1 MRWLY
6 SLLLYLLTP
15 VVFVRLWLRGRKAPA
30 YRARWGERFGYAGPF
45 AQIPRIW
52 IHAVSVGETIAAA
65 PLVRALKDAYPDHAI
80 LITSTTPTGSAQ
92 VQRLFGEE
100 VEHCYLPYDLPHVLG
115 RFLQRIRPRILVVM
129 ETELWPNL
137 FAACQARAI
146 PVLVV
151 NARLSE
157 RSFRGYRKILPLIR
171 PALGRTQVL
180 AQTEDDAARF
190 RSLGAPEERV
200 VVAGNLKFDQ
210 GVPEGVLGEG
220 RALRE
225 QLGRGR
231 NIWIAASTHAGED
244 APILQAHRYLL
255 AKQPDA
261 LLIIVPRHPERFE
274 EVASLVASMDFSF
287 QRRSSADTVDQPI
300 EVFVGDTLGEMMF
313 FYAASD
319 IAFVGGSLVETGGHN
334 PLEPAALG
342 LPVITGPHWFNFSG
356 IYPELLTCGAAR
368 QVSDSDE
375 LAATL
380 AEWFDNEEL
389 RREAGEAG
397 RQVVAR
403 NRGALENILTGI
415 KSCLTA
421 SDRG

>member
-30 YRARWGERFGYAGPF
+30 YRARWGERFGHAGPF

-65 PLVRALKDAYPDHAI
+65 PLVRALKDSYPDHAI

-300 EVFVGDTLGEMMF
+300 EVFVGDTLGEMML

>member
-1 MRWLY
+1 
-6 SLLLYLLTP
+6 
-15 VVFVRLWLRGRKAPA
+15 
-30 YRARWGERFGYAGPF
+30 
-45 AQIPRIW
+45 
-52 IHAVSVGETIAAA
+52 
-65 PLVRALKDAYPDHAI
+65 
-80 LITSTTPTGSAQ
+80 
-92 VQRLFGEE
+92 
-100 VEHCYLPYDLPHVLG
+100 
-115 RFLQRIRPRILVVM
+115 LQRIRPSILVVM

-300 EVFVGDTLGEMMF
+300 EVFVGDTLGEMML

-356 IYPELLTCGAAR
+356 IYPELLTYGAAR

>member
-15 VVFVRLWLRGRKAPA
+15 AVFVRLWLRGRKAPA
-30 YRARWGERFGYAGPF
+30 YRARWGERFGHVGPF
-45 AQIPRIW
+45 AQRPRIW
-52 IHAVSVGETIAAA
+52 MHAVSVGETIAAA
-65 PLVRALKDAYPDHAI
+65 PLVRALKAAHPDHAI
-80 LITSTTPTGSAQ
+80 LITSTTPTGSSQ
-92 VQRLFGEE
+92 VKRLFGDE
-100 VEHCYLPYDLPHVLG
+100 VEHCYLPYDLPHVLR
-115 RFLQRIRPRILVVM
+115 RFLQRIQPRILIVM

-137 FAACQARAI
+137 FAACQARNI

-171 PALGRTQVL
+171 PTLSAIQVL
-180 AQTEDDAARF
+180 AQTADDAARF
-190 RSLGAPEERV
+190 RSLGAPGGQV
-200 VVAGNLKFDQ
+200 SVAGNLKFDQ
-210 GVPEGVLGEG
+210 GVPVGAPEEG

-225 QLGRGR
+225 QLGSSRR
-231 NIWIAASTHAGED
+231 IWIAASTHTGED
-244 APILQAHRYLL
+244 APILQAHRHLL

-261 LLIIVPRHPERFE
+261 LLIIVPRHPERFD
-274 EVASLVASMDFSF
+274 EVASLVASMGFSF
-287 QRRSSADTVDQPI
+287 QRRSSTGAADKAI
-300 EVFVGDTLGEMMF
+300 EVFVGDTLGEMML

-375 LAATL
+375 LAARL
-380 AEWFDNEEL
+380 VEWFEDEEL

-403 NRGALENILTGI
+403 NRGALENILTEI
-415 KSCLTA
+415 KSCLNA
-421 SDRG
+421 CGRG